1 MKINISFSSFFSN
14 VQEAPWYVEFLE
26 PVVSQIPPFTKVLD
40 IGTGSGKLL
49 QLLLNEKNSDCT
61 GIDTSESMLAEA
73 EKKLKGIAV
82 SLVQVTSGAAF
93 PFQNA
98 GFDEICIC
106 NVLFNLSFD
115 NQNFLLNQ
123 SLDVLKDE
131 GRIIILSPT
140 GTGNTKA
147 GFQKI
152 LKWNNKSFGLWYM
165 LTRQRA
171 RKYNAQGYIQ
181 DFCKK
186 KNLVYSRRIVFDGF
200 GLLEIVERR

>member
-1 MKINISFSSFFSN
+1 M
-14 VQEAPWYVEFLE
+14 
-26 PVVSQIPPFTKVLD
+26 
-40 IGTGSGKLL
+40 
-49 QLLLNEKNSDCT
+49 
-61 GIDTSESMLAEA
+61 
-73 EKKLKGIAV
+73 
-82 SLVQVTSGAAF
+82 
-93 PFQNA
+93 
-98 GFDEICIC
+98 
-106 NVLFNLSFD
+106 

-165 LTRQRA
+165 LTRQSA